1 MDHQAEPLKTLLL
14 RLASRYIWW
23 KSPDDALLYPD
34 RVVAQVMDIGDFY
47 DMEELAR
54 LVGDDRLRAVLAQA
68 QAGQFRPRSWHYWH
82 HRLGLV
88 ASDGV
93 PPLPARKL
101 G

>member
-1 MDHQAEPLKTLLL
+1 MDQPAEPLRTLLH

-23 KSPDDALLYPD
+23 KSPEDALLYPD
-34 RVVAQVMDIGDFY
+34 RIIAQVMDIGDFQE
-47 DMEELAR
+47 MEELAQ
-54 LVGDDRLRAVLAQA
+54 LVGDDRLRAVLAYA

-82 HRLGLV
+82 HRLGLA
-88 ASDGV
+88 ASGGV